1 MSVLSGR
8 HILLGITAGIAAY
21 KSAYLCRRLKEAG
34 ADVWVSMTKSA
45 THFITPLTMETLSE
59 RDVLIEIF
67 PANRFVGTR
76 HIDIAKWTDL
86 AIVAPA
92 TADFIGR
99 YAGGLADDMLT
110 TLLISTTAP
119 VLLAPAMNTEM
130 YNNVAVQENM
140 ARLRARGVGFVD
152 PGVGALACHTVGV
165 GRMAEPDV
173 IVTAA
178 EKIFTAIKGQDLA
191 GRTVLVTAGPTHEP
205 IDPVRYISNHSSGK
219 MGYALAEAAQ
229 RRGARVI
236 LISGPT
242 ALSAPERVECIGVVT
257 AQEMHDRVMERFGE
271 CTAAIAVAAVSDWR
285 VTAPAKDKL
294 PKAGGPPPLTLEA
307 TPDILGAMGKK
318 KKPGQFLAGFS
329 LETIPE
335 RLESK
340 EKLSGKNLDLLVANN
355 PITPGSEFG
364 SDTNEAVLISKDGRI
379 ERPGLISKRD
389 LADKILDLVA
399 RGLAKGK
406 ATGSAAHRDS

>member
-1 MSVLSGR
+1 
-8 HILLGITAGIAAY
+8 
-21 KSAYLCRRLKEAG
+21 LKEAG

-59 RDVLIEIF
+59 RDVLIDMF

-76 HIDIAKWTDL
+76 HIDVATWTDL
-86 AIVAPA
+86 AIIAPA

-140 ARLRARGVGFVD
+140 ARLRARGIGFVD
-152 PGVGALACHTVGV
+152 PGIGELACKTVGV
-165 GRMAEPDV
+165 GRMAEPDA
-173 IVTAA
+173 IVAAA
-178 EKIFTAIKGQDLA
+178 EAVFSAIPGNDLA
-191 GRTVLVTAGPTHEP
+191 GKTILVTAGPTREQ

-219 MGYALAEAAQ
+219 MGYAVAEAAQ

-242 ALSAPERVECIGVVT
+242 SLATPERVERIDVVS
-257 AQEMHDRVMERFGE
+257 AQEMHDRAMERFGE
-271 CTAAIAVAAVSDWR
+271 CSAAIAVAAVSDWR
-285 VTAPAKDKL
+285 VAVPSANKL
-294 PKAGGPPPLTLEA
+294 PKSDGPPQLAFEA
-307 TPDILGAMGKK
+307 TPDVLGAMGKK
-318 KKPGQFLAGFS
+318 KKPNQFLIGFS
-329 LETIPE
+329 LETASD

-340 EKLSGKNLDLLVANN
+340 EKLNGKNLDLLVANN
-355 PITPGSEFG
+355 PTVPGSEFG
-364 SDTNEAVLISKDGRI
+364 GDSNEAILIGKDGQV
-379 ERPGLISKRD
+379 ERPGLLNKRD
-389 LADKILDLVA
+389 LANRILDRIA
-399 RGLAKGK
+399 N
-406 ATGSAAHRDS
+406 AH

>member
-1 MSVLSGR
+1 MSVLLGR
-8 HILLGITAGIAAY
+8 HILLGVTAGIAAY

-59 RDVLIEIF
+59 RDVLIDMF

-76 HIDIAKWTDL
+76 HIDVATWTDL
-86 AIVAPA
+86 AIIAPA

-130 YNNVAVQENM
+130 YNNIAVQENM
-140 ARLRARGVGFVD
+140 ARLRARGIGFVD
-152 PGVGALACHTVGV
+152 PGVGELACKTVGV
-165 GRMAEPDV
+165 GRMAEPEV
-173 IVTAA
+173 IVAAA
-178 EKIFTAIKGQDLA
+178 EAVFAAIPGNDLA
-191 GRTVLVTAGPTHEP
+191 GKTILVTAGPTREQ

-219 MGYALAEAAQ
+219 MGYAVAEAAQ

-242 ALSAPERVECIGVVT
+242 SLATPERVERIDVVS
-257 AQEMHDRVMERFGE
+257 AQEMHDRAMERFGE
-271 CTAAIAVAAVSDWR
+271 CSAAIAVAAVSDWR
-285 VTAPAKDKL
+285 VAMPSANKL
-294 PKAGGPPPLTLEA
+294 PKSDGPPQLAFEA
-307 TPDILGAMGKK
+307 TPDVLGAMGKK
-318 KKPGQFLAGFS
+318 KKPNQFLIGFS
-329 LETIPE
+329 LETAPD

-340 EKLSGKNLDLLVANN
+340 EKLNGKNLDLLVANN
-355 PITPGSEFG
+355 PTVPGSEFG
-364 SDTNEAVLISKDGRI
+364 GDSNEAILIGKDGQV
-379 ERPGLISKRD
+379 ERPGLLNKRD
-389 LADKILDLVA
+389 LANKILDRIA
-399 RGLAKGK
+399 
-406 ATGSAAHRDS
+406 SAH

>member
-1 MSVLSGR
+1 MSVLLGR
-8 HILLGITAGIAAY
+8 HILLGVTAGIAAY

-59 RDVLIEIF
+59 REVLIEMF

-99 YAGGLADDMLT
+99 FANGLADDMLT

-119 VLLAPAMNTEM
+119 VLIAPAMNTEM
-130 YNNVAVQENM
+130 YNNVAVRENM
-140 ARLRARGVGFVD
+140 KRLRDRGIGFVD
-152 PGVGALACHTVGV
+152 PGVGELACKTIGV
-165 GRMAEPDV
+165 GRMAEPEQ

-178 EKIFTAIKGQDLA
+178 EGVIAAFPGNDFA
-191 GRTVLVTAGPTHEP
+191 GKTILVTAGPTRES

-219 MGYALAEAAQ
+219 MGYAVAEAARQ
-229 RRGARVI
+229 RGARVI

-242 ALSAPERVECIGVVT
+242 ALPAPDRVERIDVMS
-257 AQEMHDRVMERFGE
+257 AQQMHDRVMEKFAE
-271 CTAAIAVAAVSDWR
+271 CDAAIAVAAVSDWR
-285 VTAPAKDKL
+285 VTTPSDNKLAKSD
-294 PKAGGPPPLTLEA
+294 GPPTLTFEP
-307 TPDILGAMGKK
+307 TPDILAAMGKK

-329 LETIPE
+329 LETAPA
-335 RLESK
+335 RLESN
-340 EKLSGKNLDLLVANN
+340 EKLKAKNLDLLVANN
-355 PITPGSEFG
+355 PTRAGSEFG
-364 SDTNEAVLISKDGRI
+364 GDSNEAVLIGQDGSI
-379 ERPGLISKRD
+379 DRPGLLSKRD
-389 LADKILDLVA
+389 LAHKILDRVA
-399 RGLAKGK
+399 QAK
-406 ATGSAAHRDS
+406 